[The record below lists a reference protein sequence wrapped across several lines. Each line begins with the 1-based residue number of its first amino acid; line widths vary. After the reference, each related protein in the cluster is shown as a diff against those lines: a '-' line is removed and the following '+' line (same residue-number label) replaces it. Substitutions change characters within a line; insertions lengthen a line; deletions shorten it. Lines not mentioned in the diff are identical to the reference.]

1 MIKISVIIPVFNGEK
16 YIEDC
21 VQCLMNQTLSE
32 FEIILI
38 NDGSKD
44 NTANIC
50 NKLSEEDSRIKVI
63 HQENF
68 GVSIARNK
76 GIQNANGEY
85 ICFIDCDDYL
95 DSDYLELLYN
105 ACINNNVKIS
115 ACCIESVNEN
125 NELISR
131 KSLKE
136 GLYNS
141 ELALEELF
149 KFKDLNSG
157 PCGKLFH
164 KSLFDEDLIFPDI
177 RTYEDLFFVY
187 KAIYKSKGI
196 YFVENCKYYY
206 IHRSGVGAMDKFIKN
221 PTTDVIIVAHEV
233 LEFIKTNVPNIWDS
247 SFYGMISQVIM
258 YISDI
263 NKIDCKWENKSSK
276 IYIGETQKLLAKYR
290 KEIRKNKSIF
300 FKEKIMFI
308 IFSYS
313 SRLYKNIT
321 KLRKGI
327 K

>member
-1 MIKISVIIPVFNGEK
+1 MIKISVIIPVFNGEE
-16 YIEDC
+16 YIENC
-21 VQCLMNQTLSE
+21 VQSLQNQTLSE
-32 FEIILI
+32 FEVILI

-44 NTANIC
+44 NTADIC
-50 NKLSEEDSRIKVI
+50 NKLSKEDSRIKVI
-63 HQENF
+63 HQENS

-85 ICFIDCDDYL
+85 LCFIDCDDYI
-95 DSDYLELLYN
+95 DRDYLELLYN

-115 ACCIESVNEN
+115 ACCIESIKEN
-125 NELISR
+125 KGLIS
-131 KSLKE
+131 KKFLKE
-136 GLYNS
+136 GIYNC
-141 ELALEELF
+141 EQALEELF

-164 KSLFDEDLIFPDI
+164 KSLFDKELVFPNI
-177 RTYEDLFFVY
+177 RTYEDLLFVY
-187 KAIYKSKGI
+187 KAIYKSKDL

-221 PTTDVIIVAHEV
+221 PTTDVIIAAHEV
-233 LEFIKTNVPNIWDS
+233 LEFIKKNIPNIWDS

-263 NKIDCKWENKSSK
+263 NKIDYKWKNESSK

-313 SRLYKNIT
+313 SRLYRNIIQF
-321 KLRKGI
+321 KKV
-327 K
+327 

>member
-1 MIKISVIIPVFNGEK
+1 MVKISVIIPIFNGEK

-21 VQCLMNQTLSE
+21 VQSLQNQSLSE

-63 HQENF
+63 HQENS
-68 GVSIARNK
+68 GVSVARNK
-76 GIQNANGEY
+76 GIKSAYGEY
-85 ICFIDCDDYL
+85 ICFIDCDDYV
-95 DSDYLELLYN
+95 DKDYLELLYN
-105 ACINNNVKIS
+105 ACVNNNVKIS
-115 ACCIESVNEN
+115 ACCIESIKEN
-125 NELISR
+125 KELISR

-136 GLYNS
+136 GIYNCKQ
-141 ELALEELF
+141 ALEELF
-149 KFKDLNSG
+149 KFKNLNSG

-164 KSLFDEDLIFPDI
+164 KSLFDEELIFPNI
-177 RTYEDLFFVY
+177 RTYEDLLFVY
-187 KAIYKSKGI
+187 KAIYKSKDI

-221 PTTDVIIVAHEV
+221 PTTDVIIAALEV
-233 LEFIKTNVPNIWDS
+233 LEFIKKNVPDIWDS

-263 NKIDCKWENKSSK
+263 NKIDYKWENESSK
-276 IYIGETQKLLAKYR
+276 IYIEETRNLLAKYR
-290 KEIRKNKSIF
+290 KDIRRNKSIF

-313 SRLYKNIT
+313 SRLYKNIIG
-321 KLRKGI
+321 LRTSI

>member
-16 YIEDC
+16 YIKDC
-21 VQCLMNQTLSE
+21 VRSLLNQTLSE

-44 NTANIC
+44 NTADIC
-50 NKLSEEDSRIKVI
+50 NKLSKEDSRIKVI
-63 HQENF
+63 HQENS

-85 ICFIDCDDYL
+85 LCFIDCDDYL
-95 DSDYLELLYN
+95 DRDYLELLYN

-115 ACCIESVNEN
+115 ACCIESIKEN
-125 NELISR
+125 KELISR

-136 GLYNS
+136 GIYNC
-141 ELALEELF
+141 EQALEELF

-164 KSLFDEDLIFPDI
+164 KSLFDKELVFPNI
-177 RTYEDLFFVY
+177 RTYEDLLFVY
-187 KAIYKSKGI
+187 KAIYKSKGL

-221 PTTDVIIVAHEV
+221 PTTDVIIAAHEV
-233 LEFIKTNVPNIWDS
+233 LEFIKKNIPDIWDS
-247 SFYGMISQVIM
+247 SFYGIISQVIM
-258 YISDI
+258 YIRDI
-263 NKIDCKWENKSSK
+263 NNIDYKWRNESSK
-276 IYIGETQKLLAKYR
+276 IYIGETKKLLAKYR
-290 KEIRKNKSIF
+290 IDIRRNKSIF

-313 SRLYKNIT
+313 SRFYKNI
-321 KLRKGI
+321 LNIRRNI

>member
-1 MIKISVIIPVFNGEK
+1 MINISVIIPVFNGEE
-16 YIEDC
+16 YIGNC
-21 VQCLMNQTLSE
+21 VQSLQNQTLSE
-32 FEIILI
+32 FEVILI

-44 NTANIC
+44 NTADIC
-50 NKLSEEDSRIKVI
+50 NKLSEKDSRIKVI
-63 HQENF
+63 HQENS

-76 GIQNANGEY
+76 GIQNATGEY
-85 ICFIDCDDYL
+85 LCFIDCDDYL
-95 DSDYLELLYN
+95 DKDYLELLYN

-115 ACCIESVNEN
+115 ACCIESIKEN
-125 NELISR
+125 KELISR

-136 GLYNS
+136 GIYNC
-141 ELALEELF
+141 EQALEELF
-149 KFKDLNSG
+149 RFKDLNSG

-164 KSLFDEDLIFPDI
+164 KSLFDKELVFPNI
-177 RTYEDLFFVY
+177 RTYEDLLFVY
-187 KAIYKSKGI
+187 KAIYKSKGL

-206 IHRSGVGAMDKFIKN
+206 IHRNGVGAMDKFIKN
-221 PTTDVIIVAHEV
+221 PTTDVIIAAHEV
-233 LEFIKTNVPNIWDS
+233 LEFIKKNIPDIWDS

-263 NKIDCKWENKSSK
+263 NKIDYKWENESSK
-276 IYIGETQKLLAKYR
+276 IYIEETRNLLAKYR

-313 SRLYKNIT
+313 SRLYKNIIS
-321 KLRKGI
+321 LRKGI